1 MWMGN
6 ETAENGAVREQ
17 NAAADGQ
24 RDRRSFIRSG
34 GAGIKADAARQLE
47 RRGENKKDRG
57 IAAAAL
63 LNHELIQP

>member
-6 ETAENGAVREQ
+6 ETAENASVRIK
-17 NAAADGQ
+17 
-24 RDRRSFIRSG
+24 RRCRWTTGPPFIHPKWWSW
-34 GAGIKADAARQLE
+34 
-47 RRGENKKDRG
+47 NKKDRG

>member
-17 NAAADGQ
+17 NAAPDGQ
-24 RDRRSFIRSG
+24 RNRPFIHPKWWSW
-34 GAGIKADAARQLE
+34 
-47 RRGENKKDRG
+47 NKKDRG